1 MRLGLTGGGFYC
13 KLLNTYHESAADRS
27 FALNGRVEAAIDF
40 RGSGGRQMVETRDGA
55 VRGFVENGV
64 QVFKGIP
71 YGRSTA
77 GAGRFMPPEP
87 PIPWTGVRET
97 VALGPS
103 APAAFGVAAETMNN
117 PDIIAMIEGAAEYV
131 PSSED
136 CLVLNVWTPGTDPN
150 AKRPVMVW
158 CHGGGFF
165 AGSGGG
171 KWNDGTNLAAH
182 GDVVVVSFNHRLNIL
197 GFLYLAE
204 LAGGRYPDSGN
215 VGMLDVV
222 AALEWV
228 RDNIS
233 AFGGDP
239 GNVTVFGQSG
249 GGFKI
254 STLMAMPVAQG
265 LFQKA
270 IVQSGSVVRGNPPA
284 VATRHAEWVLDHL
297 GLPAGRIAEL
307 EAIPLDRLMDAATSV
322 LKRVSVPGEN
332 PFAPVVDRRSL
343 PRDPFEPDAP
353 AITAAIPM
361 LIGTTKDESR
371 MLLAGDVTNF
381 DLNDDEMRSRLI
393 SFLDVGPRDTDR
405 IIAVFRAGR
414 PSATPSDIFFAVTNA
429 RMLWLNA
436 VTQAERKAAQGGGAV
451 FMYRFDWN
459 IPILGGI
466 LGAPHGVTV
475 SFVFRTIDAAKSM
488 VGLGP
493 ERRPLSN
500 RMSEAWLAFART
512 GDPNHPGLPH
522 WSRFDSET
530 RATMIF
536 DKECRVVTDPD
547 RAERLAMS
555 AVPPMQI

>member
-1 MRLGLTGGGFYC
+1 
-13 KLLNTYHESAADRS
+13 
-27 FALNGRVEAAIDF
+27 
-40 RGSGGRQMVETRDGA
+40 MVETRYGA
-55 VRGFVENGV
+55 VSGFAENGV

-71 YGRSTA
+71 YGASTA
-77 GAGRFMPPEP
+77 GAGRFMPPRP
-87 PIPWTGVRET
+87 PAAWAGVRET

-103 APAAFGVAAETMNN
+103 APAAFGTAADTMNN
-117 PDIIAMIEGAAEYV
+117 PDIIAMIDGAAEYV

-136 CLVLNVWTPGTDPN
+136 CLVLNVWTPGADRA

-171 KWNDGTNLAAH
+171 KWNDGANLARH

-204 LAGGRYPDSGN
+204 LAEGRYPDSGN
-215 VGMLDVV
+215 AGMLDAV

-228 RDNIS
+228 RDNIA

-254 STLMAMPVAQG
+254 SMLMGMPAARG
-265 LFQKA
+265 LFHKA
-270 IVQSGSVVRGNPPA
+270 IVQSGSVIRGNPPA
-284 VATRHAEWVLDHL
+284 IATRHAEWVLDHL
-297 GLPAGRIAEL
+297 GLTRARVGEL
-307 EAIPLDRLMDAATSV
+307 ETMPLDRLMEAATMV
-322 LKRVSVPGEN
+322 LKRVGVPGEN
-332 PFAPVVDRRSL
+332 PFAPVVDGWSL
-343 PRDPFEPDAP
+343 PRDPFDPDAP
-353 AITAAIPM
+353 AISAAIPM

-371 MLLAGDVTNF
+371 MLLAGDVGNF
-381 DLNDDEMRSRLI
+381 DLTEAEMRSRLI
-393 SFLDVGPRDTDR
+393 DFLEVGPNETDR
-405 IIAVFRAGR
+405 IIAAFRARR

-436 VTQAERKAAQGGGAV
+436 LAQAERKAAQGGGAV
-451 FMYRFDWN
+451 YMYRFDWN
-459 IPILGGI
+459 IPILDGR

-475 SFVFRTIDAAKSM
+475 PFVYRTIDAAKSM
-488 VGLGP
+488 VGMGP
-493 ERRPLSN
+493 ERRPLSD

-512 GDPNHPGLPH
+512 GDPNHPGLPD
-522 WSRFDSET
+522 WPRYDAGA

-536 DKECRVVTDPD
+536 DTECRVVNDPD
-547 RAERLAMS
+547 GAERLAMGG
-555 AVPPMQI
+555 VPPMQI

>member
-1 MRLGLTGGGFYC
+1 
-13 KLLNTYHESAADRS
+13 
-27 FALNGRVEAAIDF
+27 
-40 RGSGGRQMVETRDGA
+40 MVETRYGA
-55 VRGFVENGV
+55 VRGFAGNGV
-64 QVFKGIP
+64 QIFKGIP

-77 GAGRFMPPEP
+77 GAGRFMPPQP
-87 PIPWTGVRET
+87 PIPWAGVRET

-103 APAAFGVAAETMNN
+103 APAAFGVAADTMNN

-136 CLVLNVWTPGTDPN
+136 CLVLNVWTPGADVG

-171 KWNDGTNLAAH
+171 KWNDGANLAAH

-204 LAGGRYPDSGN
+204 LADGRYPDSGN

-228 RDNIS
+228 RDNIA

-239 GNVTVFGQSG
+239 DNVTVFGQSG

-254 STLMAMPVAQG
+254 SMLMAMPAAQG
-265 LFQKA
+265 LFRKA
-270 IVQSGSVVRGNPPA
+270 IVQSGSVVRGNPPSIA
-284 VATRHAEWVLDHL
+284 ARHAEWVLHHL
-297 GLPAGRIAEL
+297 GLNQGSIGAL
-307 EAIPLDRLMDAATSV
+307 ETIPLDRLMDAATMV
-322 LKRVSVPGEN
+322 LNRVSVPGEN
-332 PFAPVVDRRSL
+332 PFAPVVDGRSL

-353 AITAAIPM
+353 SISAGIPM

-371 MLLAGDVTNF
+371 MLLAGDVANF
-381 DLNDDEMRSRLI
+381 DLTEDQMRSRLI
-393 SFLDVGPRDTDR
+393 DFLEVGPDETDR
-405 IIAVFRAGR
+405 IIGVFRAAR
-414 PSATPSDIFFAVTNA
+414 PTATPSDIFFAVTNA
-429 RMLWLNA
+429 RMLWINA
-436 VTQAERKAAQGGGAV
+436 LSQAERKAAQGGGAV
-451 FMYRFDWN
+451 YMYRFDWN
-459 IPILGGI
+459 IPILGGK
-466 LGAPHGVTV
+466 LGAPHGATV
-475 SFVFRTIDAAKSM
+475 PFVFRTIDAAKSM

-493 ERRPLSN
+493 ERKALSD
-500 RMSEAWLAFART
+500 RMSAAWLAFART
-512 GDPNHPGLPH
+512 GNPNHSGLDH
-522 WSRFDSET
+522 WPAFDLET

-536 DKECRVVTDPD
+536 DNECKVVNDLD
-547 RAERLAMS
+547 AAERIAMR